1 MAMSQMYDIVIV
13 GGGINGVGI
22 ARDAAGR
29 GLSVFLAEKGDLAS
43 GTSSAATK
51 LIHGGLRYL
60 EQYEFGLVRE
70 ALREREVLW
79 RLAPH
84 IIHPLRLV
92 LPHHRGLRPS
102 WLIRL
107 GLFLYDYIGGRRKLP
122 ASKSINLKEHEAGQV
137 LKKKF
142 EKGFE
147 FSDCWVN
154 DARLVVLNALDAQN
168 NGAEIRVGTEVV
180 SARKENEAWR
190 VQVKDCGNQQ
200 VSDIRGRI
208 LVNAAGPWVGDFL
221 NGAVGSNSR
230 GQVRLVK
237 GSHIV
242 VKKLFDHDKAYFFQN
257 EDQRVMFAIPY
268 ENDFTLI
275 GTTDVEYIG
284 EPGEVKISQDE
295 IEYLCSAA
303 SEYFEKAV
311 VPGDVHWSYSGV
323 RPLYDDGDA
332 NPQEVT
338 RDFVLDVDGKKGEP
352 VLLNI
357 FGGKLTTYRY
367 LAEKVLEKLAPW
379 ISNSGPKW
387 THSKPLPGGDISME
401 GLADFI
407 SKLQEKYSLLDG
419 QMVERLARLYGTRA
433 EKVLSHAIS
442 ADDLGFHFGADLYE
456 REVEYLVKEEWARTA
471 DDILWRRTKLGLRF
485 NKQEKASLIEWLD
498 NHKLG

>member
-1 MAMSQMYDIVIV
+1 MAMSQMFDIVIV

-29 GLSVFLAEKGDLAS
+29 GLSVLLAEKGDLAS

-70 ALREREVLW
+70 ALKEREVLW

-122 ASKSINLKEHEAGQV
+122 ASKSVNLKEHEAGQV
-137 LKKKF
+137 LRKKF
-142 EKGFE
+142 ERGFE

-154 DARLVVLNALDAQN
+154 DARLVVLNALDAQD

-180 SARKENEAWR
+180 SARREEDTWR
-190 VQVKDCGNQQ
+190 IQLKNGDNNQ
-200 VSDIRGRI
+200 VSEVHGKI
-208 LVNAAGPWVGDFL
+208 LINAAGPWVGSFL
-221 NGAVGSNSR
+221 NGAVGSNSK

-268 ENDFTLI
+268 EGDFTLI
-275 GTTDVEYIG
+275 GTTDLEYSG
-284 EPGEVKISQDE
+284 EPGEVKISQEE
-295 IEYLCSAA
+295 IEYLCSSAN
-303 SEYFEKAV
+303 EYFEKEIK
-311 VPGDVHWSYSGV
+311 PDDVFWSYSGV

-379 ISNSGPKW
+379 IPEPGQKW
-387 THSKPLPGGDISME
+387 THSRTLPGGDIEME
-401 GLADFI
+401 GFDDFA
-407 SKLQEKYSLLDG
+407 SDLKAKYSQLEGSLIG
-419 QMVERLARLYGTRA
+419 RLARLYGTRA
-433 EKVLSHAIS
+433 NMILSNVTS
-442 ADDLGFHFGADLYE
+442 MQDLGQHFGADLYE
-456 REVEYLVKEEWARTA
+456 REVEYLTSQEWARTA

-485 NKQEKASLIEWLD
+485 NKQEKSILIEWLEK
-498 NHKLG
+498 HKL

>member
-1 MAMSQMYDIVIV
+1 MSQMFDIVIV

-60 EQYEFGLVRE
+60 EQYEFSLVRE
-70 ALREREVLW
+70 ALSEREVLW

-84 IIHPLRLV
+84 IIHPLRFI
-92 LPHHRGLRPS
+92 LPHHRGLRPTM
-102 WLIRL
+102 LIRL

-122 ASKSINLKEHEAGQV
+122 GSKAINLKQHEAGKV
-137 LKKKF
+137 LKKEF

-147 FSDCWVN
+147 YSDCWVD

-168 NGAEIRVGTEVV
+168 NGAEIHVGTEVV
-180 SARKENEAWR
+180 SARKEEDCWR
-190 VQVKDCGNQQ
+190 IKLKNCSGEEL
-200 VSDIRGRI
+200 SDVRGRI
-208 LVNAAGPWVGDFL
+208 LINAAGPWAGSFL
-221 NGAVGSNSR
+221 NGAVGSNSK

-242 VKKLFDHDKAYFFQN
+242 VKKLFDHDKAYIFQN
-257 EDQRVMFAIPY
+257 DDQRIIFAIPY
-268 ENDFTLI
+268 EGDYTLI
-275 GTTDVEYIG
+275 GTTDVEYVG
-284 EPGEVKISQDE
+284 EPGDVKISQDE

-303 SEYFEKAV
+303 SEYFEEEV
-311 VPGDVHWSYSGV
+311 VPERVHWSYSGV

-367 LAEKVLEKLAPW
+367 LAEKALEKLSPW
-379 ISNSGPKW
+379 ISVSGPKW
-387 THSKPLPGGDISME
+387 THSKILPGGDMPME
-401 GLADFI
+401 GFDDFT
-407 SKLQEKYSLLDG
+407 SKLKEKYSLLESG
-419 QMVERLARLYGTRA
+419 LVERLARLYGTR
-433 EKVLSHAIS
+433 VNRILSDVIS
-442 ADDLGFHFGADLYE
+442 MKDMGKHFGADLYE
-456 REVEYLVKEEWARTA
+456 REVEYLRKEEWARTA

-485 NKQEKASLIEWLD
+485 NNQEKSMLIEWLD
-498 NHKLG
+498 KHKL